1 MVLVCP
7 VPSPVCG
14 AGLGRPLFGF
24 LSSALPILLVRPFCR
39 LLATGCYTTHR
50 WAILRRHPSPAPPPA
65 MAAVLPP
72 EKTPRVKAPPRLQ
85 PRVEAPPRSAQ
96 IPLSWGVLAGIPLPA
111 NNMSF

>member
-14 AGLGRPLFGF
+14 AGLGRPRFGF

-39 LLATGCYTTHR
+39 LLATECYTTHR

-72 EKTPRVKAPPRLQ
+72 EKTPRVKAPPACSPEWRPPQGQ
-85 PRVEAPPRSAQ
+85 PRSPS
-96 IPLSWGVLAGIPLPA
+96 LGGC
-111 NNMSF
+111 